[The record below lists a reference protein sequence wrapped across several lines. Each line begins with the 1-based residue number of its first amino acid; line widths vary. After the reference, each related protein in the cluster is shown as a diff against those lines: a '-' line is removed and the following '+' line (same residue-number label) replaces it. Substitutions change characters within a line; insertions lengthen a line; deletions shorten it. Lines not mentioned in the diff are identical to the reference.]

1 MALNMAWD
9 PNAFATIDVLRRRP
23 VMDLTAALP
32 FSLAPNTIVDL
43 GCGAGQLSRL
53 LATRWPLA
61 DVLAVDQSP
70 SMLRWAAD
78 TPSRVRYQQADLTV
92 WRPHWPADLVISA
105 GGLQHVAGHE
115 RLFPDLLQALG
126 PGGVL
131 AVALPRPQDQTAH
144 RLLLDTAADG
154 PWSDRLH
161 GAWPAAPS
169 IGSRSYGPQDYYDW
183 LSPQAAAIDLWE
195 TEYFHALDG
204 DVPLLQW
211 LHQSALVPVMDRLTG
226 PELDRFLAAYRRRL
240 EAAYPEHS
248 SGSALI
254 PTKWLFMVVRV

>member
-1 MALNMAWD
+1 MTLNLAWD
-9 PNAFATIDVLRRRP
+9 PNAFATIHVLRRRP
-23 VMDLTAALP
+23 VMDLMAALP
-32 FSLAPNTIVDL
+32 FSLTPRTIVDL

-53 LATRWPLA
+53 LAARWPLA
-61 DVLAVDQSP
+61 DVLAVDHSP
-70 SMLRWAAD
+70 AMLRWAAD
-78 TPSRVRYQQADLTV
+78 TPSRVRYRQADLTV
-92 WRPHWPADLVISA
+92 WRPHWPVDLVISA

-115 RLFPDLLQALG
+115 RLFPDLLQSLG

-144 RLLLDTAADG
+144 RLLLETAADG
-154 PWSDRLH
+154 PWSGRLH
-161 GAWPAAPS
+161 GAWPPVEET
-169 IGSRSYGPQDYYDW
+169 GQRYGAQDYYDW
-183 LSPQAAAIDLWE
+183 LSPQGAVIDLWE

-240 EAAYPEHS
+240 ETAYPEHS

-254 PTKWLFMVVRV
+254 PTKWLFLLAQV

>member
-1 MALNMAWD
+1 MTLTMAWD

-23 VMDLTAALP
+23 VMDLTAALS
-32 FSLAPNTIVDL
+32 FSPTPRTIVDL

-53 LATRWPLA
+53 LAARWPLA
-61 DVLAVDQSP
+61 DVLAIDHSP
-70 SMLRWAAD
+70 AMLRWAAD
-78 TPSRVRYQQADLTV
+78 TPSRVRYQQADLSV
-92 WRPHWPADLVISA
+92 WRPHWPVDLVISI
-105 GGLQHVAGHE
+105 GGLQHVAGHQ
-115 RLFPDLLQALG
+115 RLFPDLLQSLG

-144 RLLLDTAADG
+144 RLLLETAADG

-161 GAWPAAPS
+161 GAWPTTEEA
-169 IGSRSYGPQDYYDW
+169 GRSYGAQDYYDW
-183 LSPQAAAIDLWE
+183 LATQGAAIDLWE

-211 LHQSALVPVMDRLTG
+211 LHQSALVPVMDRLAG
-226 PELDRFLAAYRRRL
+226 PELDCFLAAYRRRL
-240 EAAYPEHS
+240 ETAYPQHS

-254 PTKWLFMVVRV
+254 PTKWLFLLVQV